1 MTEKRSYDAL
11 KLSRQLCFP
20 LYAAA
25 RKTVALYTPYLKPL
39 GITYTQY
46 LVFLVLWET
55 DGLSVGELGEKL
67 RLDTGT
73 LTPVLKR
80 MADQGFVS
88 RVRSRGDERVVLVE
102 LTKKGWALQETARD
116 IPHRVGACLPLSEEE
131 VKTLYGLLY
140 RVIESL

>member
-1 MTEKRSYDAL
+1 MRFETAEPPFNHNIVRPEGLAIH
-11 KLSRQLCFP
+11 
-20 LYAAA
+20 A
-25 RKTVALYTPYLKPL
+25 
-39 GITYTQY
+39 
-46 LVFLVLWET
+46 LVLWET

-116 IPHRVGACLPLSEEE
+116 ILHRVGACLPFS
-131 VKTLYGLLY
+131 
-140 RVIESL
+140 